1 MRVYCKCEKL
11 ITIMTVINWEIDE
24 DLDSISYTYMCPKCN
39 NTIQIYLNS
48 IKNIIENGVE
58 KL

>member
-11 ITIMTVINWEIDE
+11 LTIMEIISWDIDE
-24 DLDSISYTYMCPKCN
+24 DLDSISYMYKCPKCGSV
-39 NTIQIYLNS
+39 TSIYLNCVRDI
-48 IKNIIENGVE
+48 IKNGVE

>member
-11 ITIMTVINWEIDE
+11 LTIMDVIDWCIDE
-24 DLDSISYTYMCPKCN
+24 DLDSISYTYECSKCG
-39 NTIQIYLNS
+39 NTTKIYLNC
-48 IKNIIENGVE
+48 IKDIIKNGVE